1 MREFDGGDSGDGL
14 GCDGGCSFVF
24 GAEGEETWV
33 LDGVSCFS
41 RESEPSLSEVLLT
54 LGFLAGFKL
63 SAHKVLATSIRQTTY
78 TSSQGVL
85 DSKTC
90 SISHQVVRTLIR

>member
-1 MREFDGGDSGDGL
+1 MGEFDGGDGGDGL
-14 GCDGGCSFVF
+14 GCDGGCSFVL

-33 LDGVSCFS
+33 FDAVSCFS

-54 LGFLAGFKL
+54 LGFLGGYEM
-63 SAHKVLATSIRQTTY
+63 SAHKVPVNNGGQTTY

-85 DSKTC
+85 DSKTR
-90 SISHQVVRTLIR
+90 SVPHQVVRTFIR